1 MWLLQ
6 NLVGQ
11 EIRRRNGSQLHSR
24 SEADPKT
31 NDVGGSG
38 ENVVLVYKRRLQKQ
52 QKLNGQWMSR
62 QWWGGD
68 GGPYVVMEHIP
79 KPRQKLRR
87 TLHFSVWVVVG
98 SVFFVF
104 FLFPLKI

>member
-11 EIRRRNGSQLHSR
+11 EIHRRNGSQLHRR
-24 SEADPKT
+24 SEEDPKT
-31 NDVGGSG
+31 NDIGGSG
-38 ENVVLVYKRRLQKQ
+38 ENVVLVYERRLQKE
-52 QKLNGQWMSR
+52 QKLNGQWMSG

-68 GGPYVVMEHIP
+68 GGPYVVMEHMP
-79 KPRQKLRR
+79 NPQQKLRR

-98 SVFFVF
+98 SVFL